1 MSTSWSEHDDDLA
14 SGRHTGSDPV
24 VANHEQWDE
33 LAVGYAL
40 TALEP
45 DELDRFF
52 DHLVEACP
60 HCRQLVDDTAA
71 IGAQIGSAMTGP
83 VEEIPSGLRDRV
95 LEAALEARPA
105 VPQSSADIPA
115 PTGPPVPL
123 RQPAPS
129 ARVVDLAERRDR
141 RTVPAR
147 AGWLVAA
154 AAAVVALVLSV
165 TTLTALHGQ
174 SEQRAA
180 ASARLSALNAITV
193 GGPAR
198 VVALDDN
205 LGDDIATVVA
215 RPDSI
220 SVLAQTMKANPASSS
235 YVLWGIKTMGSDPIA
250 LGVFDVRGDKVQATQ
265 VAADSRGQYTEF
277 TTYAVSQEPGHTPP
291 AKPSTILARSSA

>member
-1 MSTSWSEHDDDLA
+1 MSTSWSERDDNLV
-14 SGRHTGSDPV
+14 SGRDRSSDP
-24 VANHEQWDE
+24 AATSHDQWDE

-52 DHLVEACP
+52 EHVVEACP

-95 LEAALEARPA
+95 LEAALDARPA
-105 VPQSSADIPA
+105 VPQSPADIPA
-115 PTGPPVPL
+115 PNGPPVTL
-123 RQPAPS
+123 RRPASS
-129 ARVVDLAERRDR
+129 ATVLDLGERRNR

-147 AGWLVAA
+147 TGWLVAA

-180 ASARLSALNAITV
+180 ARAGQSALNAITG
-193 GGPAR
+193 GGPGR
-198 VVALDDN
+198 IISLDDN
-205 LGDDIATVVA
+205 LGDDVATVIA
-215 RPDSI
+215 RSDSI
-220 SVLAQTMKANPASSS
+220 SVVAQTMKANPASSS

-291 AKPSTILARSSA
+291 AKPSTIVARSAA